1 MKLAITTTNK
11 KILFF
16 EFTSK
21 KEELKIELNT
31 PTLQKKIWYLPE
43 HGLWVSSGISEDKKD
58 INNDKSFLKST
69 RRGESKRNMN
79 EKKITEETLKSR
91 NERFNLYEIEIEF
104 ENRNNQKLEVYYDP
118 GGNPFRSVLCEHP
131 DEILDVIE
139 IRKPQLILT
148 ACMDKIIRLINTND
162 KTTLITWTDHHKS
175 GIRCLDYN
183 YNIGAGYIISVGFE
197 YFINVWSPEV
207 SIKDAF
213 KGKLEG
219 HYSPVIMCKF
229 LSGSPMCVSVDE
241 EGNLRIWD
249 TRKLLC
255 LQLIPQEK
263 KNFRV
268 NKLLSMPKYNKFI
281 LYGNK
286 IIFYDPK
293 YRQTDIKPK
302 QQKSEEYYP
311 IRVDFN
317 QYYLNFY
324 VTTQKDVRIY
334 NKDGTLKKVFKNL
347 KNNADG
353 AKIKFFLFEKRH
365 RKFYLG
371 FSSGAIQ
378 QFNAGNGS
386 LIKKIGEYE
395 DEKDGISCI
404 KHDHSSDVTNLFFN
418 EEDQI
423 LISTGLDSLINI
435 YDESNS
441 EETQKLRTVKGGH
454 KIAER
459 NNQIF
464 ALDFSNHLNLFA
476 TGSTDGLITVWD
488 FELSK
493 IDDICYI
500 EKNNDKVM
508 DVYSLKFLEPF
519 PILVSSYSDGSIYF
533 WGVKPNFTFRSRSFL
548 RVKNNTMQNMKEE
561 YSPVLSMVFIYAD
574 MEDIPI
580 KKRIKKKVNETTKDV
595 NSDNKTS
602 WAGKLKESVSK

>member
-1 MKLAITTTNK
+1 MT
-11 KILFF
+11 
-16 EFTSK
+16 
-21 KEELKIELNT
+21 
-31 PTLQKKIWYLPE
+31 
-43 HGLWVSSGISEDKKD
+43 SGIAEDKKD
-58 INNDKSFLKST
+58 NDKILLKST
-69 RRGESKRNMN
+69 RRENHKGKD

-91 NERFNLYEIEIEF
+91 NERFNLFELEIEF
-104 ENRNNQKLEVYYDP
+104 ENKNNQKLEVFFIKDVP
-118 GGNPFRSVLCEHP
+118 IRSILCEHP

-162 KTTLITWTDHHKS
+162 KTTLITWADHHKS

-183 YNIGAGYIISVGFE
+183 YNIGAGYILSVGFE

-241 EGNLRIWD
+241 EGNIRIWD
-249 TRKLLC
+249 SRKLLC

-286 IIFYDPK
+286 IVFYDPK

-302 QQKSEEYYP
+302 QQKTEDYFP

-317 QYYLNFY
+317 KYYMNFY

-334 NKDGTLKKVFKNL
+334 DSKDGSLKKVFKNL

-353 AKIKFFLFEKRH
+353 AKIKFFLFEQRN

-404 KHDHSSDVTNLFFN
+404 KHDHSSDVSNLYFN
-418 EEDQI
+418 EKDNI
-423 LISTGLDSLINI
+423 LITTGLDSLINI
-435 YDESNS
+435 YDESS
-441 EETQKLRTVKGGH
+441 PEEATKLRTVKGGH
-454 KIAER
+454 KIGDR
-459 NNQIF
+459 CNQIF
-464 ALDFSNHLNLFA
+464 ALDFSLHLSLFA

-493 IDDICYI
+493 IDDICYV
-500 EKNNDKVM
+500 EKTNDKVM
-508 DVYSLKFLEPF
+508 DVYCLKFLEPF
-519 PILVSSYSDGSIYF
+519 PILVSTYSDGSIYF
-533 WGVKPNFTFRSRSFL
+533 WGVKPNFIHRSKSFL
-548 RVKNNTMQNMKEE
+548 RAKNTCWNSAKDD
-561 YSPVLSMVFIYAD
+561 YSAILSMLFIYDD
-574 MEDIPI
+574 MEDIVF
-580 KKRIKKKVNETTKDV
+580 KKRVKQEKRNRNSNIDVKNESPLQK
-595 NSDNKTS
+595 NKYLS
-602 WAGKLKESVSK
+602 QINLY